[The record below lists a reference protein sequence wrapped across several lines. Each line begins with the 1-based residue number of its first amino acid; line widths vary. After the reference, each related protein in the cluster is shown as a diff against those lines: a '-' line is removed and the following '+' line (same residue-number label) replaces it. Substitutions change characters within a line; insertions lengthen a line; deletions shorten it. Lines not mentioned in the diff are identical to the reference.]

1 MMAERTKSLKKDT
14 VLQTVWIIVWGIL
27 ALALAILLVLE
38 LASEMGGEDVV
49 VNEQVTVA
57 SALVSADN
65 QIHSNLVSGRI
76 ANRSAKGITVESL
89 RVTVRGRDGAERI
102 VRVEQFVIPAHS
114 VYILDQRFDS
124 GTYFETVER
133 VEITVDGET
142 RLLDNVSENDRSV
155 FGGGTLL
162 YAAFLV
168 PVVWLLVRASKKRYY
183 LFQESKMV
191 A

>member
-1 MMAERTKSLKKDT
+1 MMEERTKNLKKDT
-14 VLQTVWIIVWGIL
+14 ILQTVWIVVWGIF
-27 ALALAILLVLE
+27 ALALACLLVLE
-38 LASEMGGEDVV
+38 LVLEMGGEDVV

-89 RVTVRGRDGAERI
+89 RVTARGRDGAERI
-102 VRVEQFVIPAHS
+102 VRVENFVIPARS

-124 GTYFETVER
+124 GTYFESVER

-142 RLLDNVSENDRSV
+142 RLLDNVSENERSL
-155 FGGGTLL
+155 FSGATLL

>member
-1 MMAERTKSLKKDT
+1 MMAERTNNLKKAT
-14 VLQTVWIIVWGIL
+14 ILQTVWIVVWGIL
-27 ALALAILLVLE
+27 ALALAFLLVLE
-38 LASEMGGEDVV
+38 LVTEMGGEDIT

-57 SALVSADN
+57 SALVSSDN

-76 ANRSAKGITVESL
+76 ANRSGKGVTLESL
-89 RVTVRGRDGAERI
+89 RVTVRGRDGTERI
-102 VRVEQFVIPAHS
+102 VRVEQIVIPARS

-142 RLLDNVSENDRSV
+142 RTLDNISENERSL
-155 FGGGTLL
+155 FGGATLL
-162 YAAFLV
+162 YAALLV

-191 A
+191 V

>member
-1 MMAERTKSLKKDT
+1 MMAERTNSLKKDT
-14 VLQTVWIIVWGIL
+14 ILQTVWIVVWGIL
-27 ALALAILLVLE
+27 ALALVCLLVLE
-38 LASEMGGEDVV
+38 LASEMGGEDIV

-57 SALVSADN
+57 SALVSSDN

-76 ANRSAKGITVESL
+76 ANRSAKGITIERL

-102 VRVEQFVIPAHS
+102 VKVEQIVIPARS

-124 GTYFETVER
+124 GTYFESVER

-142 RLLDNVSENDRSV
+142 RTLDNISENERSL
-155 FGGGTLL
+155 FGGATLL
-162 YAAFLV
+162 CAALLV